1 MARDQGLDDQIDSD
15 EELLNFDLDDL
26 SLLEDSGEGGEPEE
40 EMIELVDLVERG
52 PSEDITRDLKIRE
65 WSSAEGKKPGKKKME
80 GPSEEAEEMALEEEA
95 DLDLSDI
102 SLEMDAQPAGDKVE
116 RMFSGDEITEED
128 LEGLL
133 QEEEGITLDLREE
146 SLEIQEKRG
155 EEISEVDLQSLLSE
169 TGEQDLEEQ
178 DLEEQDLE
186 EEESGEE
193 TPLEIMADEEVQE
206 MDMERL
212 EETQVLDFKSV
223 VEETLVAEEPAD
235 ILAKEVEELG
245 AAAALVE
252 DETAPVEAEVSE
264 REGEEEEADAEVLLG
279 LAEEPGQEEAEEEK
293 FTEEEPFP
301 EEVLTGLSEERI
313 EEIIRNV
320 VGEVVERVARETMT
334 EVAER
339 MIGEAIEA
347 LKQNLESSEF

>member
-26 SLLEDSGEGGEPEE
+26 SLLEDSGEDTGTEE

-65 WSSAEGKKPGKKKME
+65 WSASEGKKRGQKQAE
-80 GPSEEAEEMALEEEA
+80 GPLEEAEDMTTEEEA

-102 SLEMDAQPAGDKVE
+102 SLEIDAQGDGDKVE
-116 RMFSGDEITEED
+116 RIFSGDEITEED

-146 SLEIQEKRG
+146 GVELQEKPG
-155 EEISEVDLQSLLSE
+155 DEISEADLQSLLSE
-169 TGEQDLEEQ
+169 TGEQG
-178 DLEEQDLE
+178 LE
-186 EEESGEE
+186 EEGGEE
-193 TPLEIMADEEVQE
+193 EALEIMVDEEVQE

-212 EETQVLDFKSV
+212 EETQVLDLKRP
-223 VEETLVAEEPAD
+223 VEETLLAEEPAD

-245 AAAALVE
+245 AAAALE
-252 DETAPVEAEVSE
+252 EEETAPVETEVVERERAEEQAEAEAVLGLAQE
-264 REGEEEEADAEVLLG
+264 QVQEGEEEETFE
-279 LAEEPGQEEAEEEK
+279 EEA
-293 FTEEEPFP
+293 
-301 EEVLTGLSEERI
+301 LTGLSEERI
-313 EEIIRNV
+313 EEIIRDV

-347 LKQNLESSEF
+347 LKQNLESSEL